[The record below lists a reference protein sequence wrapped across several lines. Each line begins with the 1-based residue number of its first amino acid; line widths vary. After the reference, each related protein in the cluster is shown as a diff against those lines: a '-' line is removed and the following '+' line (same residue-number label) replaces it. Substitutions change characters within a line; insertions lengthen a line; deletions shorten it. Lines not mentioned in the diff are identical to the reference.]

1 MPGRSAAIG
10 AFGPALAW
18 PWPVQLGHGVP
29 GGRGRDP
36 RPATRDPRT
45 ATRDPRPSD
54 RRCNG
59 LHGSRDAV
67 PWPPAVVA
75 ASRRVH
81 NRAMPTSRYRG
92 ASLLRALGFV
102 LQFATVGLALA
113 FVVTRL
119 APGRFGGAPAP
130 ATATPPAGPASYR
143 EAVARA
149 APSVVNIYTRIMV
162 AEPAYQIFADPTF
175 QRFSGITLVPQ
186 RVPRRGLGSGVIV
199 RADGYVLTNHHV
211 IAGAQDIL
219 VGLSD
224 GRITPAS
231 VVGTDRDTDLAVL
244 KIEGSN
250 LPVAAPVPAEQALAV
265 GDVVLAIG
273 NPLGI
278 GQTVTI
284 GIVSATGRNQLSLSR
299 YEDFIQT
306 DAAVNVGNSG
316 GALVNARGDLVGI
329 NTSVFGR
336 ERGVQ
341 GISFAI
347 PASAAG
353 RVLEQ
358 IIDHGH
364 VIRGWMG
371 ADYAD
376 VAQSASP
383 VSDGVPFPTGPR
395 WPVACQSSTMTMA
408 PYFSAKS
415 QIFSSWAR

>member
-1 MPGRSAAIG
+1 
-10 AFGPALAW
+10 
-18 PWPVQLGHGVP
+18 VV
-29 GGRGRDP
+29 
-36 RPATRDPRT
+36 
-45 ATRDPRPSD
+45 
-54 RRCNG
+54 
-59 LHGSRDAV
+59 AV
-67 PWPPAVVA
+67 PCG
-75 ASRRVH
+75 VH
-81 NRAMPTSRYRG
+81 NRAMPIPAQRG
-92 ASLLRALGFV
+92 ASLLRALGFL

-119 APGRFGGAPAP
+119 APERFAPAAP
-130 ATATPPAGPASYR
+130 AAPAAQPAGPASYR

-149 APSVVNIYTRIMV
+149 APSVVNIYTRIVV

-175 QRFSGITLVPQ
+175 QRFSGVTLVPQ

-244 KIEGSN
+244 RIEGSN
-250 LPVAAPVPAEQALAV
+250 LPAATPAPAEQALAV

-347 PASAAG
+347 PASAAA

-358 IIDHGH
+358 IIEHGH

-371 ADYAD
+371 SEYAD
-376 VAQSASP
+376 AAQSASP
-383 VSDGVPFPTGPR
+383 VSDGLLRGVQLVAAVPGGPADQAGLR
-395 WPVACQSSTMTMA
+395 PGDILRRFNNADILDASDLHNAESLLA
-408 PYFSAKS
+408 PGTTVRVEGERAGVPLDVQLTLVERPATS
-415 QIFSSWAR
+415 R

>member
-1 MPGRSAAIG
+1 
-10 AFGPALAW
+10 
-18 PWPVQLGHGVP
+18 
-29 GGRGRDP
+29 
-36 RPATRDPRT
+36 
-45 ATRDPRPSD
+45 
-54 RRCNG
+54 
-59 LHGSRDAV
+59 
-67 PWPPAVVA
+67 
-75 ASRRVH
+75 
-81 NRAMPTSRYRG
+81 MPTSRYRG

-119 APGRFGGAPAP
+119 APGRFGGVPAP
-130 ATATPPAGPASYR
+130 PPATMPPPAGQASYR

-149 APSVVNIYTRIMV
+149 APAVVNIYTRIMV

-383 VSDGVPFPTGPR
+383 VSDGMLRGVQLVAVLPGGPADQAGLRPGDVLRRFNNADILDASDLHNAESLLAPASTVRVEGERAGVPLDVQLTLIERPAAQR
-395 WPVACQSSTMTMA
+395 
-408 PYFSAKS
+408 
-415 QIFSSWAR
+415 